1 MSYKPYIIIAD
12 DNKFFAGFLKGEL
25 EKNGFEVSI
34 AIDGQAAI
42 DAIKE
47 RKPDMLLLDL
57 IMPKK
62 DGFDTLSDIMGT
74 AELSDLK
81 VVIFSNL
88 SQKEDID
95 KVLALGAKDYIVKQ
109 DLVIDHAVDKI
120 KKILNDG

>member
-62 DGFDTLSDIMGT
+62 DGFDTLSDIMST